1 MVLRSESSH
10 GSPMKQRTLSAAPRA
25 AQGAVQG
32 AIQDDATLYYESTM
46 ALARMLRVS
55 NLTTSVFERMTGVHI
70 AQWRILAFL
79 AHNPDCTQKQ
89 LKDAHQVDP
98 AAITRSVKLLE
109 RDKLVVRRTDAD
121 DNRLTRVILTAAGEK
136 LVAEVSERR
145 RRYLREALQGIA
157 PKDIDVFEKVLVS
170 LEANTQKM
178 AETQGD

>member
-1 MVLRSESSH
+1 MVLWGESRH
-10 GSPMKQRTLSAAPRA
+10 GSPMKQRTLSPEAT
-25 AQGAVQG
+25 
-32 AIQDDATLYYESTM
+32 QDDAVLYHESTM

-70 AQWRILAFL
+70 AQWRILSFL

-109 RDKLVVRRTDAD
+109 RGKLVVRRTDAD
-121 DNRLTRVILTAAGEK
+121 DNRLTRVILTPAGEK

-145 RRYLREALQGIA
+145 RLYLRQALKDIA
-157 PKDIDVFEKVLVS
+157 PSDIDIFEKVLIN

-178 AETQGD
+178 AAAQGD